1 MPKRDK
7 DMNDSPKRGN
17 YKLRSRKKK
26 KKELEKKQAESS
38 DSDSSSDWQ
47 PGDDENPEMDNRE
60 FQKFIQKIFPSKSGK
75 ERLKQ
80 LEKID
85 KMMEKEEKSKNKNK
99 NKNKK
104 ISKKPKNETE
114 EEEIEETEEEETD
127 VEDVV
132 DYDCEGF
139 PECEDEELDEMAMKE
154 MLNNNMKFNIIF
166 TVGEPGLGAMG
177 FPDDYEEE
185 DYEFEEIED
194 EEEDYDEEEEEQEDE
209 EEEEERWKT
218 KTKKKQTKKK

>member
-1 MPKRDK
+1 MPGTISRFLKMMNRTKKRAEFANNRGYSSSSS
-7 DMNDSPKRGN
+7 NDS
-17 YKLRSRKKK
+17 SFC
-26 KKELEKKQAESS
+26 S

-47 PGDDENPEMDNRE
+47 PGDDENTEMDNRE
-60 FQKFIQKIFPSKSGK
+60 FQKFIQKIFPSKSGQ

-85 KMMEKEEKSKNKNK
+85 KMMEKEEKSKKK

-104 ISKKPKNETE
+104 ISKKPKNDTE

-139 PECEDEELDEMAMKE
+139 PECEDEELDEEMKE

-166 TVGEPGLGAMG
+166 GS
-177 FPDDYEEE
+177 
-185 DYEFEEIED
+185 
-194 EEEDYDEEEEEQEDE
+194 
-209 EEEEERWKT
+209 
-218 KTKKKQTKKK
+218 